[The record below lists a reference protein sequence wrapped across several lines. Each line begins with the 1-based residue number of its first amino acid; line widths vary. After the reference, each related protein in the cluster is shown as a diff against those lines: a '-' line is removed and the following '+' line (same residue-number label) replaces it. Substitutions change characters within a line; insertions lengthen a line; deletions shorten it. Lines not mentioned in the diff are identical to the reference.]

1 MTRLLKM
8 NTDKPLVEFTQ
19 SELLEKKRELDDL
32 EVKFQ
37 KLRARIYNLRRDLKD
52 GFKRKRG

>member
-1 MTRLLKM
+1 M
-8 NTDKPLVEFTQ
+8 NTDKSPVEFTQ

-52 GFKRKRG
+52 GFKRKRS

>member
-1 MTRLLKM
+1 M
-8 NTDKPLVEFTQ
+8 NTDKPSVEFTQ